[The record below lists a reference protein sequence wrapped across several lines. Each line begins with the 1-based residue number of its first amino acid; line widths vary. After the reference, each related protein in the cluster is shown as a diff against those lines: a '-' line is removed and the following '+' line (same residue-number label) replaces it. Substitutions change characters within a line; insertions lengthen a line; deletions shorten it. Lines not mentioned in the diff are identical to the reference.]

1 MKSSKTHLLVK
12 ERKYIGW
19 KRKEADIRLFI
30 PFIPFVQASKE
41 EKLSICKEIIKKS
54 LTEIHARCMVKKV
67 RFDLETL
74 LCDIFPSKWSL
85 SNGRSRIPDYTNT
98 QLKFIV
104 EVKNVKRL
112 SNTRQLRD
120 FARIASENQYRK
132 ILITQTNTV
141 LSNPLKEAG
150 LRTPLSKITSTGEI
164 EQRFRLNW
172 AMVPPGL
179 SSPTAQVEYGQ
190 NKSVKVS

>member
-1 MKSSKTHLLVK
+1 MPYRQSVLFPSVLMKSSKTHLLVK

-74 LCDIFPSKWSL
+74 LCDIFPSK
-85 SNGRSRIPDYTNT
+85 
-98 QLKFIV
+98 
-104 EVKNVKRL
+104 
-112 SNTRQLRD
+112 
-120 FARIASENQYRK
+120 
-132 ILITQTNTV
+132 
-141 LSNPLKEAG
+141 
-150 LRTPLSKITSTGEI
+150 
-164 EQRFRLNW
+164 
-172 AMVPPGL
+172 
-179 SSPTAQVEYGQ
+179 
-190 NKSVKVS
+190 